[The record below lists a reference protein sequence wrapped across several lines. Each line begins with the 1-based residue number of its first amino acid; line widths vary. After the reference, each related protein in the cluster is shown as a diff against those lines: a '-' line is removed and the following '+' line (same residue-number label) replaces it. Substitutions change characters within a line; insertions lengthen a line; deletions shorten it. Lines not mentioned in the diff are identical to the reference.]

1 MGRSF
6 NVNADCKPKLHY
18 MVNIE
23 SKLEKIKGM
32 IDKNEYFE
40 INLFMWNVSS
50 YFFLKNFGVDD
61 I

>member
-6 NVNADCKPKLHY
+6 NVNADCTPKLHY

-40 INLFMWNVSS
+40 INLFM
-50 YFFLKNFGVDD
+50 
-61 I
+61 

>member
-18 MVNIE
+18 K

-40 INLFMWNVSS
+40 INLFM
-50 YFFLKNFGVDD
+50 
-61 I
+61 

>member
-32 IDKNEYFE
+32 IDKNEYFA
-40 INLFMWNVSS
+40 INLFM
-50 YFFLKNFGVDD
+50 
-61 I
+61 